1 MKVRNCFASHAGIKQ
16 GLRTSL
22 TQQKE
27 LVLEMIQFLKE
38 HATAITKPNA
48 DVNLDRGII
57 VATEMLNLGL
67 IALKNSSKK
76 LGQDLKAKPL
86 TELIRSAIMRKA
98 MFVGQPLNNKR
109 KTECQEAIG

>member
-1 MKVRNCFASHAGIKQ
+1 VKVRNCFASHAGIKQ

-22 TQQKE
+22 IRQKE
-27 LVLEMIQFLKE
+27 LVSKMIRRFRE
-38 HATAITKPNA
+38 HTAAIKKQNTDALLGIGIT
-48 DVNLDRGII
+48 DVI
-57 VATEMLNLGL
+57 EMLNLDL
-67 IALKNSSKK
+67 TALKNSSMR
-76 LGQDLKAKPL
+76 LAQDLKVIPL

>member
-1 MKVRNCFASHAGIKQ
+1 MKVRNCFASHAAIKQ

-27 LVLEMIQFLKE
+27 LVLKMIQSSKE
-38 HATAITKPNA
+38 RATATKKPNKDA
-48 DVNLDRGII
+48 NLDRGII

-76 LGQDLKAKPL
+76 LVQDLKAKPL